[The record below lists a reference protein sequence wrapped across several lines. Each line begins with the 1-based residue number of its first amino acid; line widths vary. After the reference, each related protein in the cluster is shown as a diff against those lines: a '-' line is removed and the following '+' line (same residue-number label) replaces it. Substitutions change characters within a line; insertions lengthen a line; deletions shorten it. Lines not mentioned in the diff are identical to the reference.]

1 MLLCLVLNA
10 LCTLVHWYHSVPVKR
25 RLGPGPTR
33 ISLASCAYC
42 VLISFLVAGLA
53 CADLALLLLAQ
64 MCDDSILVLFYHE
77 LEYYASLL
85 SPHLHDL

>member
-1 MLLCLVLNA
+1 
-10 LCTLVHWYHSVPVKR
+10 
-25 RLGPGPTR
+25 
-33 ISLASCAYC
+33 

-77 LEYYASLL
+77 LGYYASLL